1 MKDRDQP
8 IPPGEPKNWEMRHL
22 EDFGRI
28 RLSRHFFMRDM
39 LYSEIASVH
48 GMRNVPDCPE
58 LAVEVG
64 KKLCATLLEPLH
76 VTFGHVSIRS
86 AFRSRAV
93 NECGAFPKYRNVAGT
108 KYNFA
113 RHVWDW
119 PDKYGKGA
127 TVSIVI
133 PWFVDYLEKRPAKT
147 WKAMAWWIHDH
158 LPYSEMQFYTDL
170 PGFPYAAFNVRWHEN
185 KKQLRRLIEGRHQCK
200 KVTLVSPTVQ
210 REHWPGHHASEYPG
224 FPKLEHPDEFYP
236 DPFRPNERYP
246 DPPG

>member
-1 MKDRDQP
+1 MRD
-8 IPPGEPKNWEMRHL
+8 L

-48 GMRNVPDCPE
+48 GVRNVPDNPE

-64 KKLCATLLEPLH
+64 KKLCCTLLEPLH
-76 VTFGHVSIRS
+76 ATFGHVSIRS

-93 NECGAFPKYRNVAGT
+93 NKCGEKYRNVAGT
-108 KYNFA
+108 ENNYA

-127 TVSIVI
+127 TASIVI
-133 PWFVDYLEKRPAKT
+133 PWFVDYLERRPAKT

-158 LPYSEMQFYTDL
+158 LDYSEMQFYADRR
-170 PGFPYAAFNVRWHEN
+170 GFPYVAFNIRWHEN
-185 KKQLRRLIEGRHQCK
+185 ETRLRNLIESFRGGGQGI
-200 KVTLVSPTVQ
+200 Q
-210 REHWPGHHASEYPG
+210 RQKDRQDHCPGDHAWEYPG
-224 FPKLEHPDEFYP
+224 FPKRERPDECYP
-236 DPFRPNERYP
+236 DPAE
-246 DPPG
+246 